1 MRVRSSGRS
10 SLGWLSLALVILV
23 TACAPAVTPRSTATS
38 PGETESPAPRARK
51 TIIAA
56 IAAPVPPFGPLGR
69 TGTYAGMIN
78 YIEAHSQGL
87 VTSDAQGRPIPQ
99 LAKELPSLDKGTA
112 KVLDDGRMTT
122 TWALREHATW
132 HDGAPFVAD
141 D

>member
-10 SLGWLSLALVILV
+10 LLGGLGLALVV
-23 TACAPAVTPRSTATS
+23 MVAACAPAITPRSSATS
-38 PGETESPAPRARK
+38 PGQTEVPAPRVRK

-87 VTSDAQGRPIPQ
+87 ITSDAQGRPIPQ
-99 LAKELPSLDKGTA
+99 LAKELPSLDQGT
-112 KVLDDGRMTT
+112 
-122 TWALREHATW
+122 
-132 HDGAPFVAD
+132 
-141 D
+141 